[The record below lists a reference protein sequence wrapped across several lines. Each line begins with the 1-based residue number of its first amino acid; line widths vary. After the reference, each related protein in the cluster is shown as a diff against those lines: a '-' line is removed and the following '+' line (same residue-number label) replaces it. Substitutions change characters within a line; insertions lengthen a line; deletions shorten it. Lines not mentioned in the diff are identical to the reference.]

1 MYIPG
6 SDNVV
11 TDALSRIYLNDSS
24 GTVQARSK
32 YTYHD
37 VVDDDTVSV
46 ENLPVL
52 AGIEARVATHCGS
65 RDRRPSE
72 KKAVITARAEELT
85 LPNAPAS

>member
-11 TDALSRIYLNDSS
+11 ADALSRIYLNDSS
-24 GTVQARSK
+24 GTVRARSK

-52 AGIEARVATHCGS
+52 AGIEARVATRRGS
-65 RDRRPSE
+65 RDRQPSE
-72 KKAVITARAEELT
+72 KKAVITA
-85 LPNAPAS
+85 